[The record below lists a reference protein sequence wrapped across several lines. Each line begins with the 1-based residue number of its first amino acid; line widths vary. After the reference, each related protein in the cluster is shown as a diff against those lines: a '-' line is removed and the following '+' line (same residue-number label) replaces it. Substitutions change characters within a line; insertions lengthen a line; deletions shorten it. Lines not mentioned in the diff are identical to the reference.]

1 MPWSALNLLCRKADC
16 LFSSAVI
23 DVVTLQWVYL
33 GLLCAFTISLALMLQ
48 FTTISALR
56 YWIGANVL
64 SAIAFVLFN
73 ARGAIAINEYTY
85 LLPNVLV
92 LISAGLKVL
101 AVCPGSERR
110 RFFALMAI
118 WIGIFA
124 IFYKIVDD
132 AGLVAVRLATS
143 MIGLAL
149 LTAMIASAVKRNPR
163 WRGLWGRNLLIIAV
177 TIGTLALLFNAVLAL
192 TGRADFAYFSQGAP
206 QSANVGHTLI
216 QLIIVH
222 VAFIGM
228 VLGRQYRVASR
239 AENRRASLIHRRQEA
254 EALAQERQSLLQIL
268 MHEVRQPLN
277 NALASLQEITRT
289 IEPQQFADSGLAEPL
304 EHLNETIDDV
314 VLALSNAILGA
325 SLIERRA
332 EQKLVSVD
340 LPAIAN
346 LALGDCSAR
355 DQQRVKLTGGGRPL
369 FVQGDPVLLRLAFRN
384 LLDNAIKFSLPD
396 TPISATVRVDENR
409 LAIVFEVCNL
419 TSAPIKPD
427 ASLFGRG
434 ARGQTRIEGSG
445 LGLFIVREVAEIHG
459 GTAEARLA
467 DDGQVCFGL
476 TLPG

>member
-1 MPWSALNLLCRKADC
+1 M
-16 LFSSAVI
+16 FSSAVI

-33 GLLCAFTISLALMLQ
+33 GLLCAFTISLGLMLQ

-64 SAIAFVLFN
+64 SAVAFILFN
-73 ARGAIAINEYTY
+73 SRSEIAIND
-85 LLPNVLV
+85 LSFLVPNVLI
-92 LISAGLKVL
+92 LLSAGLKVL
-101 AVCPGSERR
+101 ALCPGSDRPR
-110 RFFALMAI
+110 SLALMAG
-118 WIGIFA
+118 WIGLFVVV
-124 IFYKIVDD
+124 FKVVDD

-143 MIGLAL
+143 MVGLAV
-149 LTAMIASAVKRNPR
+149 LTAMIAIAVRRNPR

-177 TIGTLALLFNAVLAL
+177 WFGTVTLLFNAVLAL
-192 TGRADFAYFSQGAP
+192 TGRPDFAYFSQGAP

-228 VLGRQYRVASR
+228 VLGRQYRAASR
-239 AENRRASLIHRRQEA
+239 AENRRTSLIRRRQEA
-254 EALAQERQSLLQIL
+254 EALAHERQSLLQLL

-277 NALASLQEITRT
+277 NALASLQEITRR
-289 IEPQQFADSGLAEPL
+289 IEPQQFANSGLAEPL
-304 EHLNETIDDV
+304 EHLNDTIDDV

-332 EQKLVSVD
+332 EQRLVSVD

-355 DQQRVKLTGGGRPL
+355 DQQRVKLTGGGLSL
-369 FVQGDPVLLRLAFRN
+369 FVHGDPVLLRLAFRN
-384 LLDNAIKFSLPD
+384 LLDNAIKFSPPD
-396 TPISATVRVDENR
+396 TPISAAVRVDENR

-434 ARGQTRIEGSG
+434 ARGKTRIEGSG
-445 LGLFIVREVAEIHG
+445 LGLFIVREVADIHG
-459 GTAEARLA
+459 GTAEASLA

-476 TLPG
+476 TFPG